1 MPRRSKRLRKST
13 TKSKSKQRN
22 KSKSNKVSEPS
33 PETKFSKYLHS
44 DPHKR
49 AIVKIT
55 NPLDEWYGKTG
66 FIIGCTPTRLIISVD
81 YADEQRIIKDD
92 DGQYHLAVPI
102 VEHISRIP
110 ENFEVLYWPPK
121 EE

>member
-1 MPRRSKRLRKST
+1 MPRRSKQIKKSR
-13 TKSKSKQRN
+13 TKSKQKKN
-22 KSKSNKVSEPS
+22 TNTTAAVKD
-33 PETKFSKYLHS
+33 FSKYLHS

-81 YADEQRIIKDD
+81 YAQEQRFYKDD
-92 DGQYHLAVPI
+92 DGQYHLAIPI
-102 VEHISRIP
+102 VAHITRVP